1 MNLDICFTWLC
12 FSQSCCWQ
20 IWAQRGDKGV
30 GGGGGGRRWV
40 GVGTRERGNKYKHCW
55 ISIFFSKCKV
65 TSRTLDHREHGYYYT
80 LFTNVKLHRSISER
94 FSSEHFLQVWRLV
107 TGESA
112 IGAHLPSIPLFCLTC
127 HTVRSCTVALLLLM
141 CLLIH
146 TEIKLIFQF
155 PSSPPGIVIRLN

>member
-1 MNLDICFTWLC
+1 MTAQEKLY
-12 FSQSCCWQ
+12 WQ
-20 IWAQRGDKGV
+20 HILLQDVLQISGYYWSHLIYSTD
-30 GGGGGGRRWV
+30 WSHLI
-40 GVGTRERGNKYKHCW
+40 YKHCW

-65 TSRTLDHREHGYYYT
+65 TSRTLDHREHGYYYA

-112 IGAHLPSIPLFCLTC
+112 IGAHLPSLPLFCLTC

-141 CLLIH
+141 RLLIH